1 MLQIKNINVFYGS
14 VQVIWDVSLNVNDG
28 EIVALVGANGAGK
41 TTILKALF
49 GLQALES
56 GLIHF
61 AGQRLD
67 TLSPNDISK
76 LGVAYVPEGG
86 RPFRDMT
93 VRENLE
99 MGAYQSGA
107 WARRRD
113 TLKRVYDL
121 FPRLQ
126 EREKNLAGTLSGGER
141 QMLAIGRALMSRPT
155 MCVFD
160 EPSIGLSPLL
170 VQEFFQTIKRLR
182 EEGITVLL
190 VEQNVHL
197 SLEIA
202 DRGYVLESGRIALEG
217 DSAGLLEND
226 LVKQAYLGI

>member
-56 GLIHF
+56 GLIQF

-67 TLSPNDISK
+67 TMPPNEISK

-99 MGAYQSGA
+99 MGAYHAGSWG
-107 WARRRD
+107 RRQD

-170 VQEFFQTIKRLR
+170 VQEFFQTIERLR